1 MSRFALFVAML
12 APAIF
17 VAAALA
23 QTQLPPP
30 AGRSSPPPGA
40 TTPAPEA
47 GNAVEGRIENID
59 PSRTAITL
67 SDGTKLVT
75 PAGAVLTP
83 GVVTEDM
90 LVVASYR
97 QENGAKVLTGLTVK
111 DRGQATRL
119 NGTEEFVS
127 RDLTKARRSAR
138 RRVFVVASAD
148 SGLRSGLSRQF
159 RVVSDCLPSGPPGD
173 ASRRRAL
180 MASGAHQIDHPCG
193 TVTLNET
200 ILREKARRLG
210 AVARN
215 AQ

>member
-1 MSRFALFVAML
+1 MSTFVVFVAML

-75 PAGAVLTP
+75 PAGAVLKP
-83 GVVTEDM
+83 GVVTEGM
-90 LVVASYR
+90 LVIASYR
-97 QENGAKVLTGLTVK
+97 EANGAKVLTVLTVK
-111 DRGQATRL
+111 DRGPATR
-119 NGTEEFVS
+119 
-127 RDLTKARRSAR
+127 
-138 RRVFVVASAD
+138 
-148 SGLRSGLSRQF
+148 
-159 RVVSDCLPSGPPGD
+159 
-173 ASRRRAL
+173 
-180 MASGAHQIDHPCG
+180 
-193 TVTLNET
+193 
-200 ILREKARRLG
+200 
-210 AVARN
+210 
-215 AQ
+215 

>member
-1 MSRFALFVAML
+1 MSTLALFVAML

-47 GNAVEGRIENID
+47 GID

-75 PAGAVLTP
+75 PAGAVLKP
-83 GVVTEDM
+83 GVVTEGM

-97 QENGAKVLTGLTVK
+97 EENGAKVLTGLTVK
-111 DRGQATRL
+111 DRGPATR
-119 NGTEEFVS
+119 
-127 RDLTKARRSAR
+127 
-138 RRVFVVASAD
+138 
-148 SGLRSGLSRQF
+148 
-159 RVVSDCLPSGPPGD
+159 
-173 ASRRRAL
+173 
-180 MASGAHQIDHPCG
+180 
-193 TVTLNET
+193 
-200 ILREKARRLG
+200 
-210 AVARN
+210 
-215 AQ
+215 

>member
-1 MSRFALFVAML
+1 MSTFVVFVAML

-75 PAGAVLTP
+75 PAGAVLKP
-83 GVVTEDM
+83 GVVTEGM
-90 LVVASYR
+90 LVIASYR
-97 QENGAKVLTGLTVK
+97 EANGAKVLTGLTVK
-111 DRGQATRL
+111 DRGPATR
-119 NGTEEFVS
+119 
-127 RDLTKARRSAR
+127 
-138 RRVFVVASAD
+138 
-148 SGLRSGLSRQF
+148 
-159 RVVSDCLPSGPPGD
+159 
-173 ASRRRAL
+173 
-180 MASGAHQIDHPCG
+180 
-193 TVTLNET
+193 
-200 ILREKARRLG
+200 
-210 AVARN
+210 
-215 AQ
+215 

>member
-1 MSRFALFVAML
+1 MTRSSSTTDARCCSSTKKYPRRSRTPRSTSRSTPPALVSWSGDSRTTRPPAIQEGGHMSTLLLFVAML

-30 AGRSSPPPGA
+30 AERSSPPSGA

-75 PAGAVLTP
+75 PAGAVLKP
-83 GVVTEDM
+83 GVVTEGM

-97 QENGAKVLTGLTVK
+97 EENGAKGLTGRTGK
-111 DRGQATRL
+111 DRGPSHSLKRHR
-119 NGTEEFVS
+119 G
-127 RDLTKARRSAR
+127 ARE
-138 RRVFVVASAD
+138 
-148 SGLRSGLSRQF
+148 
-159 RVVSDCLPSGPPGD
+159 P
-173 ASRRRAL
+173 
-180 MASGAHQIDHPCG
+180 
-193 TVTLNET
+193 
-200 ILREKARRLG
+200 
-210 AVARN
+210 
-215 AQ
+215 

>member
-1 MSRFALFVAML
+1 MNTFALFVAML

-30 AGRSSPPPGA
+30 AGRSSPPGA

-75 PAGAVLTP
+75 PAGAVLKP
-83 GVVTEDM
+83 GVVTEGM

-97 QENGAKVLTGLTVK
+97 EENGAKVLTGLTVK
-111 DRGQATRL
+111 DRGPATR
-119 NGTEEFVS
+119 
-127 RDLTKARRSAR
+127 
-138 RRVFVVASAD
+138 
-148 SGLRSGLSRQF
+148 
-159 RVVSDCLPSGPPGD
+159 
-173 ASRRRAL
+173 
-180 MASGAHQIDHPCG
+180 
-193 TVTLNET
+193 
-200 ILREKARRLG
+200 
-210 AVARN
+210 
-215 AQ
+215 